1 MKIVIIDDEPAM
13 ANYLCQQISLCCAK
27 RDWVHDCYV
36 FTSSEDLLHMDLSE
50 INVAF
55 LDIDM
60 PKINGLQIA
69 KELRKRYP
77 EMIIIFVT
85 SWIKYA
91 PEGYEV
97 NALIYLMK
105 DRLPREL
112 DSCLDAIQERLFENQ
127 ETLKFQSRDGIIE
140 VSLKN
145 IIYIEGTSW
154 RYVLLHL
161 NNPLNSKEIECVGK
175 LETYELRLQ
184 ENGFLRLQKSFLV
197 NMHYIA
203 RITNYYAYLQD
214 GQKIKVSEKKYKE
227 ICKRY
232 LSWKGNYL

>member
-97 NALIYLMK
+97 NA
-105 DRLPREL
+105 
-112 DSCLDAIQERLFENQ
+112 
-127 ETLKFQSRDGIIE
+127 
-140 VSLKN
+140 
-145 IIYIEGTSW
+145 
-154 RYVLLHL
+154 
-161 NNPLNSKEIECVGK
+161 
-175 LETYELRLQ
+175 
-184 ENGFLRLQKSFLV
+184 
-197 NMHYIA
+197 
-203 RITNYYAYLQD
+203 
-214 GQKIKVSEKKYKE
+214 
-227 ICKRY
+227 
-232 LSWKGNYL
+232 

>member
-97 NALIYLMK
+97 NALRYLMK

-112 DSCLDAIQERLFENQ
+112 DSCLD
-127 ETLKFQSRDGIIE
+127 
-140 VSLKN
+140 V
-145 IIYIEGTSW
+145 
-154 RYVLLHL
+154 
-161 NNPLNSKEIECVGK
+161 
-175 LETYELRLQ
+175 
-184 ENGFLRLQKSFLV
+184 
-197 NMHYIA
+197 
-203 RITNYYAYLQD
+203 
-214 GQKIKVSEKKYKE
+214 
-227 ICKRY
+227 
-232 LSWKGNYL
+232 